1 MSTGRTVTA
10 ARLARGVRGVLRND
24 GSAYGYS
31 LLATSA
37 FGVASAQEGP
47 PTVGQVFVFVV
58 AAASAFAL
66 AEMLGSD
73 FFRQRI
79 RPERSDVVLLAS
91 AFNPLSAVAGVG
103 AAALIGL
110 AVDGWLAWL
119 FGPFVATTVY
129 ILLTGANMAAASLV
143 EERNPPHETG

>member
-1 MSTGRTVTA
+1 MSTVRSVTT
-10 ARLARGVRGVLRND
+10 ARLARGVRVVLRND

-31 LLATSA
+31 LLATST
-37 FGVASAQEGP
+37 FGIAAAQEGP
-47 PTVGQVFVFVV
+47 PSVGQVFVFVV

-91 AFNPLSAVAGVG
+91 AFVRLGSATSP
-103 AAALIGL
+103 AATADHDALHRVRH
-110 AVDGWLAWL
+110 AH
-119 FGPFVATTVY
+119 
-129 ILLTGANMAAASLV
+129 
-143 EERNPPHETG
+143 R